1 MRTNFTV
8 QAKDD
13 AEKGFWGTLVKKL
26 GVEITMNKIASQNPK
41 PLCAKQIVKEGMVI
55 TPKGN
60 GEYVIKL
67 GNKADIVIKTSEE
80 QEKSITQDFTKLFT
94 YLGSIDPE
102 LGKEYNKM
110 KFERTAN
117 MVYKDLNQC
126 RDCVWFESDTSH
138 ETYRDKCKHCSH
150 ATLGGNTDHFFP
162 RSGQMSMYCPKW
174 KEEERDVKKAFLGS
188 LSLLDA
194 HVKGQVNEVNPKIVA
209 SEIIIKSGLFQ
220 KDTIE
225 SLRKQLDEIAEKSKK
240 KYGPHIVH
248 IPDPEYDK
256 VLKKIMELE
265 DKNKVNASSLGTALL
280 KHCMEMFRSKKSSL
294 DKQSG
299 TDEKDMGTGFILKPG
314 VIEAENGYQF
324 AFNEYEEEFVKLGLV
339 PGDKVSFTMNTESGH
354 LTITK
359 ISSLTKQTKVPEW
372 KMPNASSLGTALLK
386 HCQDNHINFQK
397 HGMSIINELEKQSGI
412 TIHYVNGDN
421 VILAAKTPNFTKVP
435 GYPTECQIKELE
447 DYEKVKDNYKKLDKD
462 VMIPKASVRTANPV
476 QLMGISG
483 SLDKHAQPYFYAI
496 TSTDQTTMQQIQE
509 LPKIVPEIAI
519 THDADANEMILSVPT
534 PDLAG
539 KLEAWLTKNNI
550 GYERDENRTA
560 SLNKKSE
567 YQDTLCLA
575 ELN

>member
-1 MRTNFTV
+1 MRIGYSITSKN
-8 QAKDD
+8 D

-110 KFERTAN
+110 KFKRTAN

-150 ATLGGNTDHFFP
+150 ATLGGKVDHFFP

-174 KEEERDVKKAFLGS
+174 KEEEKDVKKAFLGS

-194 HVKGQVNEVNPKIVA
+194 HVKGQVNEVNSKIVA

-265 DKNKVNASSLGTALL
+265 DKNKV
-280 KHCMEMFRSKKSSL
+280 
-294 DKQSG
+294 
-299 TDEKDMGTGFILKPG
+299 
-314 VIEAENGYQF
+314 
-324 AFNEYEEEFVKLGLV
+324 
-339 PGDKVSFTMNTESGH
+339 
-354 LTITK
+354 
-359 ISSLTKQTKVPEW
+359 
-372 KMPNASSLGTALLK
+372 NASSLGTALLK

-476 QLMGISG
+476 QIMGISG